1 MKLLLISRSFPP
13 RVSGSAIVMG
23 SLFKHFPQ
31 DSYVVFKEEE
41 HNCPIDLST
50 SLNCRIYP
58 YKLNSN
64 SHLGRLPHSWLSYF
78 FMPILVVN
86 ILKIVRWEKPDIL
99 FSVYP
104 SPSFFIASFI
114 VHKLTR
120 KVLFIYM
127 HDTWED
133 AMGKDRGIHRFMAP
147 IFEKRILLSASKVF
161 VISEPL
167 RELYL
172 RKYGIRSTVL
182 PHCIDLPEN
191 APDKEYFVPEEQNGT
206 VRILFTGDV
215 YRTNI
220 DAIKNIV
227 DAMDLLPNN
236 YELTLCT
243 PAKPGD
249 LRDYGINERKNV
261 NIKFA
266 ETRDELLSLQR
277 EADVLFL
284 PLAFNSSV
292 PRIELATIFPTKTIE
307 YLISGTPILVHAPSD
322 YYVVRYALDKG
333 WGYVVSEP
341 CPDRLREA
349 ILRLTRDAKLRQ
361 KLVRN
366 AWHTAAIYDG
376 ISISRKLQQYLSCT
390 WRVKNGS

>member
-1 MKLLLISRSFPP
+1 MKIALISRSFPP
-13 RVSGSAIVMG
+13 RVSGSAIVLG

-31 DSYVVFKEEE
+31 DSYFVFKEEE
-41 HNCPIDLST
+41 HEGSIDASST
-50 SLNCRIYP
+50 LNCRIYSFN
-58 YKLNSN
+58 LNSYN
-64 SHLGRLPHSWLSYF
+64 IYLGRLLHSWLSYF
-78 FMPILVVN
+78 FMPTLVLN
-86 ILKIVRWEKPDIL
+86 ILKITKREKADIL

-104 SPSFFIASFI
+104 HPSFFIASFI
-114 VHKLTR
+114 AHKLGN
-120 KVLFIYM
+120 KPFFIYM

-133 AMGKDRGIHRFMAP
+133 AMGRDTGAHRFMAR
-147 IFEKRILLSASKVF
+147 IFEKRILLSASEVF

-172 RKYGIRSTVL
+172 RKYGIRSSVL

-191 APDKEYFVPEEQNGT
+191 PPDKNYIIPEERNGT

-215 YRTNI
+215 YKTNI
-220 DAIKNIV
+220 DALKNLV

-243 PAKPGD
+243 PADPSD
-249 LRDYGINERKNV
+249 LRDYGIGEQKNV
-261 NIKFA
+261 NIRFV

-322 YYVVRYALDKG
+322 YYVVRYAIDKG
-333 WGYVVSEP
+333 WGYVVSES

-366 AWHTAAIYDG
+366 AWRTAAIYDG
-376 ISISRKLQQYLSCT
+376 VSISRKLQQYLSGH
-390 WRVKNGS
+390 GS